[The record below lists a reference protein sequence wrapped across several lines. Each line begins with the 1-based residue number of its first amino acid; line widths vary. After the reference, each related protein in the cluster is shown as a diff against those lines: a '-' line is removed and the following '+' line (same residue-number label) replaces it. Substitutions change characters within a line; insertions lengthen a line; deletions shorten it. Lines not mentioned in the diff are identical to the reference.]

1 MLDFPRAMRNTL
13 RRAGR
18 LIIGNRWRNSWVRRG
33 HRLRIEPKFQGSRCF
48 GTSGCVLPA
57 LERFFD
63 RIHKQRMATDDIG
76 DFDLAAG
83 GDHELHLYD
92 SFTTEFPGSSA
103 IALRFITTHRS
114 RRTGRKTNSL

>member
-18 LIIGNRWRNSWVRRG
+18 LIISDRWRNSWVRRG
-33 HRLRIEPKFQGSRCF
+33 DRLRIEPKFQGSCCF

-63 RIHKQRMATDDIG
+63 RIHKLLMATAAFG
-76 DFDLAAG
+76 DFDLAVG
-83 GDHELHLYD
+83 GDRDLDLYV
-92 SFTTEFPGSSA
+92 SGNAVSSGC
-103 IALRFITTHRS
+103 
-114 RRTGRKTNSL
+114 RR

>member
-33 HRLRIEPKFQGSRCF
+33 DRLRIEPKFQGSRCF

-63 RIHKQRMATDDIG
+63 RIHKQRMATDDVA
-76 DFDLAAG
+76 DFDLADG
-83 GDHELHLYD
+83 CDHDLDFYD
-92 SFTTEFPGSSA
+92 SRNAESHASFWLG
-103 IALRFITTHRS
+103 
-114 RRTGRKTNSL
+114 GRGV